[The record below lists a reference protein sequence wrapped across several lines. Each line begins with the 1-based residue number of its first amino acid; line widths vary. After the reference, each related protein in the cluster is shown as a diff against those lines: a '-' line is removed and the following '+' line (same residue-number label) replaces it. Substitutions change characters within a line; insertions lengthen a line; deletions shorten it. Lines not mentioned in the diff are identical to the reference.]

1 MTIGLFLLTFM
12 SCEKSYQSTYYIENE
27 TNYLINISQKRD
39 AKILKQFEIESKGKY
54 EAFYLGDFYSDSD
67 VPLDGD
73 TIFVKFNDSTFI
85 DTVGLTR
92 SILYRSTYKQY
103 DKVVKGNN
111 TTWYYSFTIDEDYLD
126 ILRKQIKR

>member
-1 MTIGLFLLTFM
+1 MIIGLVFLTFI
-12 SCEKSYQSTYYIENE
+12 SCEKSYLSTYYIEND

-39 AKILKQFEIESKGKY
+39 AKIIKQFDIDSKGKY
-54 EAFYLGDFYSDSD
+54 EAFYMGDFYSDSD

-73 TIFVKFNDSTFI
+73 TIFVEFNDSIFV
-85 DTVGLTR
+85 DSSGLTR

-103 DKVVKGNN
+103 DKVVKGNS
-111 TTWYYSFTIDEDYLD
+111 TLWYYSFTIDEDYLN